1 MSQEKTVSVPNI
13 SCGHC
18 VKTIEREVG
27 GLPGVDEVSADQE
40 SRRVTI
46 SWDPEATDWVAI
58 EDHMGDIHYPPS
70 D

>member
-1 MSQEKTVSVPNI
+1 MDSKTVSVPNI

-27 GLPGVDEVSADQE
+27 DLAGVVGVRADRE
-40 SRRVTI
+40 TRRVTI

-58 EDHMGDIHYPPS
+58 EEHLTEIHYPPTA
-70 D
+70 

>member
-1 MSQEKTVSVPNI
+1 MTSKTVNVPNI

-18 VKTIEREVG
+18 VKTIEREVAE
-27 GLPGVDEVSADQE
+27 LAGVDAVSADQE
-40 SRRVTI
+40 RRTVTI

-58 EDHMGDIHYPPS
+58 EGHLQEIDYPPQ